1 MEKMNWKGML
11 IVFGIFL
18 FALVIFLT
26 GGKSTLWNSVA
37 LGGLM
42 IFFWVFEVIPI
53 YVTALLPLILSV
65 PLGVLTKED
74 LASQYGDGNVYLFF
88 GGFILALGIEK
99 WKVHEQVSYFIIKRV
114 GQSKPRILLGF
125 IMSTGFLS
133 MWMSNTAT
141 ALMMLPM
148 AIAINNSLPD
158 HGKKG
163 KFPVFLLLSVA
174 YAASIGGMATLI
186 GSPTNTAMASYL
198 MNTLNIKVDFLT
210 WMSIGMPV
218 SILMLLATFGFFYFS
233 LGAERNTN
241 DHQFSLQSTPWTR
254 EQKMVS
260 VIFLGV
266 LAAWILKDFMNDWF
280 GFSYRD
286 ENAAILGGILMLVIP
301 GTTDKK
307 PLLNWKDTEK
317 LPWGILL
324 LFGGGLAMAKMFE
337 KNGVIDALTKVFT
350 QFSDMPLLV
359 ILLIVVTIAIF
370 VTEIM
375 SNLALVQIFVPL
387 VAAFAM
393 ESGLS
398 VVQLCVPLTLA
409 ASCAFM
415 LPVGTPPNA
424 IVFSSGQ
431 IHIHQM
437 VKVGF
442 VLNIIGVI
450 IITLAGILYY

>member
-1 MEKMNWKGML
+1 MEKMNLKGML
-11 IVFGIFL
+11 IFFGIFL

-42 IFFWVFEVIPI
+42 IFFWVFEVVPI

-99 WKVHEQVSYFIIKRV
+99 WKVHEQVSCFIIKRV

-125 IMSTGFLS
+125 ILSTGFLS

-148 AIAINNSLPD
+148 AIAIIHSLPD

-174 YAASIGGMATLI
+174 YAAS
-186 GSPTNTAMASYL
+186 MASYL

-218 SILMLLATFGFFYFS
+218 SILMLLAIFGFFYFS

-241 DHQFSLQSTPWTR
+241 DHPFNLQATPWTR
-254 EQKMVS
+254 EQKMAS
-260 VIFLGV
+260 IIFLGV
-266 LAAWILKDFMNDWF
+266 LVMWILKDFINQWF

-301 GTTDKK
+301 GTSDKQ

-337 KNGVIDALTKVFT
+337 KNGVIDALTSIFVK
-350 QFSDMPLLV
+350 FSDMPLLV
-359 ILLIVVTIAIF
+359 ILAIVVTIAIF

-387 VAAFAM
+387 IAAFAQA
-393 ESGLS
+393 SGFS

-437 VKVGF
+437 AKVGF
-442 VLNIIGVI
+442 VLNVIGVL
-450 IITLAGILYY
+450 IITLFGMLYY